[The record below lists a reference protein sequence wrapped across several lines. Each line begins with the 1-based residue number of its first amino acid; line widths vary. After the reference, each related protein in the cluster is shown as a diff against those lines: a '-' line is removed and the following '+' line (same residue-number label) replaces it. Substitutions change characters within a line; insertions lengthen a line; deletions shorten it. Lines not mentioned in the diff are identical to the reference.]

1 MAFLLSNFQR
11 SRPTT
16 ASRSSSTPTRSAE
29 RRWRRGIG
37 PSLAWRTPTRSSWE
51 SSFASADDAKSF
63 REKLREE
70 GILENMTVKAG
81 PAVVEVADEARY

>member
-1 MAFLLSNFQR
+1 MA
-11 SRPTT
+11 TG
-16 ASRSSSTPTRSAE
+16 
-29 RRWRRGIG
+29 RRIL
-37 PSLAWRTPTRSSWE
+37 PSVENPNE
-51 SSFASADDAKSF
+51 IFVGVEFASADDAKSF

>member
-1 MAFLLSNFQR
+1 MATGHRIL
-11 SRPTT
+11 
-16 ASRSSSTPTRSAE
+16 
-29 RRWRRGIG
+29 
-37 PSLAWRTPTRSSWE
+37 PSVENPNE
-51 SSFASADDAKSF
+51 IFVGVEFASADDAKSF